1 MAHLTEKMEN
11 KTQCCRITDHSRN
24 GYGIF
29 GTTWINRLAIYC
41 QTPFK
46 ISIWTLKHSSLLC
59 SKWQSLSKKNRL
71 RCIRERYHIIHCSI
85 LPRIG
90 QIIMESISSLA
101 INLFVMVFVYLYFML
116 IGGKNGG
123 FM

>member
-1 MAHLTEKMEN
+1 MEN

-29 GTTWINRLAIYC
+29 GTTWINRLAIGK
-41 QTPFK
+41 QTSRYQSGPSNIHRSYAASGRVYQRK
-46 ISIWTLKHSSLLC
+46 TGYDVLGKDTISFIV
-59 SKWQSLSKKNRL
+59 
-71 RCIRERYHIIHCSI
+71 SI

-101 INLFVMVFVYLYFML
+101 INLFVMVFVLYFML
-116 IGGKNGG
+116 IGGKKWRL
-123 FM
+123 M